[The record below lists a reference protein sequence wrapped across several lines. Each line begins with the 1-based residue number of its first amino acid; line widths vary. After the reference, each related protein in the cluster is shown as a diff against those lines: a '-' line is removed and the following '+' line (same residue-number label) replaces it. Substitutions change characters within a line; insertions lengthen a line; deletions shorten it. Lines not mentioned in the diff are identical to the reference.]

1 MMKEEEITTGKWEVR
16 QTENG
21 DFNVV
26 VVFDDDLE
34 MRVAEGMRK
43 SDAILVASAPMMLRV
58 LEQYASEFC
67 EFSDQFCGSLDDDEC
82 SGCNAKSM
90 VRHAKGTTAYWIR
103 SGIHNAEQ

>member
-26 VVFDDDLE
+26 VVFDDDLK

-58 LEQYASEFC
+58 LEQYASQFC
-67 EFSDQFCGSLDDDEC
+67 EFSDQFCGSLDDDDC

-90 VRHAKGTTAYWIR
+90 LNHAKGTTAYWIR